1 MNALQR
7 VIELWSV
14 VMAVTRKHWQLI
26 IQSNSVAIECVVM
39 AVTVL
44 QHPANSIH
52 PTADLQLQQFKTAT
66 IQNWQE
72 ALDNRNKKRQEFD
85 F

>member
-1 MNALQR
+1 
-7 VIELWSV
+7 
-14 VMAVTRKHWQLI
+14 
-26 IQSNSVAIECVVM
+26 M